1 MNRPYQDYGP
11 SSGTLF
17 RQIADLNQNANLP
30 FNYCVLG
37 VQRYGNTRQLF
48 DYASESETTYVL
60 AQDMVADHCAHSIQL
75 IVGLI
80 EHTDSMMIP
89 IDMDVFAQIY
99 ALGVSVSQALRFGP
113 ITYSIFS
120 MKP

>member
-1 MNRPYQDYGP
+1 M
-11 SSGTLF
+11 
-17 RQIADLNQNANLP
+17 
-30 FNYCVLG
+30 
-37 VQRYGNTRQLF
+37 
-48 DYASESETTYVL
+48 TYVL

-75 IVGLI
+75 IDGLI
-80 EHTDSMMIP
+80 EYTDSMMIP

>member
-37 VQRYGNTRQLF
+37 IQPTAIHVNSLITPQKARRLMYLLKTWLLIIVPIQFNG
-48 DYASESETTYVL
+48 S
-60 AQDMVADHCAHSIQL
+60 MV
-75 IVGLI
+75 
-80 EHTDSMMIP
+80 
-89 IDMDVFAQIY
+89 
-99 ALGVSVSQALRFGP
+99 
-113 ITYSIFS
+113 
-120 MKP
+120 